1 MTEKQIKLLMLHT
14 TYKSTGGEDI
24 AFRNEAEYLQQEFET
39 QTILFSNDDKLTT
52 SDKITFFTNS
62 NTSSNLILRNKIK
75 DFQPTVLYVHNT
87 WFKSSL
93 GVFEIG
99 KKENLKVILK
109 LHNFRYDCIN
119 ALHFRNN
126 TVCHDCSIGNRKPG
140 IINKCY
146 ENSLMKSIGLTN
158 YSKKYFEVIKKNVDI
173 ILVLTE
179 FHKKYLQEL
188 GFESQKVFVA
198 PNYLKQKSYRSMIKE
213 KYFVYAGRIST
224 EKGIDYLISEWKNI
238 NTNDYK
244 LKIIGDGPLVKNLLE
259 KLNPKDNIEYL
270 GTLSN
275 EETIKI
281 INNSTA
287 VINPTRLYEGQP
299 NLLCEAILQKVISIF
314 PDNGG
319 IKEFFPENYP
329 FIFNSHSKGLLM
341 EKIDMVIKNPE
352 LVKSY
357 EELSHSF
364 LTQKLDKNQLLE
376 TFKKIL

>member
-1 MTEKQIKLLMLHT
+1 
-14 TYKSTGGEDI
+14 
-24 AFRNEAEYLQQEFET
+24 
-39 QTILFSNDDKLTT
+39 
-52 SDKITFFTNS
+52 
-62 NTSSNLILRNKIK
+62 LILRNKIK

-87 WFKSSL
+87 WFRSSL
-93 GVFEIG
+93 GIFEIG

-126 TVCHDCSIGNRKPG
+126 MACHDCSIDNRKPG

-146 ENSLMKSIGLTN
+146 ESSLIKSIGLTN
-158 YSKKYFEVIKKNVDI
+158 YSKKYFQAIKKNVDI

-179 FHKKYLQEL
+179 FHKKYLQGL
-188 GFESQKVFVA
+188 GVESQKVFVA
-198 PNYLKQKSYRSMIKE
+198 PNYLKQQSYNSKTKE

-224 EKGIDYLISEWKNI
+224 EKGIDYLITEWKNL
-238 NTNDYK
+238 NTPDYK
-244 LKIIGDGPLVKNLLE
+244 LKIIGDGPSVNNLLKNL
-259 KLNPKDNIEYL
+259 KSKDNIEYL
-270 GTLSN
+270 GRLSN
-275 EETIKI
+275 KETIKI
-281 INNSTA
+281 INASTA

-299 NLLCEAILQKVISIF
+299 NLLCEATLQKVISIF

-352 LVKSY
+352 IVKSY
-357 EELSHSF
+357 EELSFSY
-364 LTQKLDKNQLLE
+364 LSKKLDKKQLLDI
-376 TFKKIL
+376 FKKIL

>member
-1 MTEKQIKLLMLHT
+1 MTEKQTKLLMLHT

-24 AFRNEAEYLQQEFET
+24 AFRNEVKYLEKEFET
-39 QTILFSNDDKLTT
+39 QKIVFSNEDKLTA

-62 NTSSNLILRNKIK
+62 NRNSNLILRNKIK

-87 WFKSSL
+87 WFRSSL
-93 GVFEIG
+93 GIFEIG

-126 TVCHDCSIGNRKPG
+126 MACHDCSIDNRKPG

-146 ENSLMKSIGLTN
+146 ESSLIKSIGLTN
-158 YSKKYFEVIKKNVDI
+158 YSKKYFQAIKKNVDI

-179 FHKKYLQEL
+179 FHKKYLQGL
-188 GFESQKVFVA
+188 GVESQKVFVA
-198 PNYLKQKSYRSMIKE
+198 PNYLKQQSYNSKTKE

-224 EKGIDYLISEWKNI
+224 EKGIDYLITEWKNL
-238 NTNDYK
+238 NTPDYK
-244 LKIIGDGPLVKNLLE
+244 LKIIGDGPSVNNLLKNL
-259 KLNPKDNIEYL
+259 KSKDNIEYL
-270 GTLSN
+270 GRLSN
-275 EETIKI
+275 KETIKI
-281 INNSTA
+281 INASTA

-299 NLLCEAILQKVISIF
+299 NLLCEATLQKVISIF

-352 LVKSY
+352 IVKSY
-357 EELSHSF
+357 EELSFSY
-364 LTQKLDKNQLLE
+364 LSKKLDKKQLLDI
-376 TFKKIL
+376 FKKIL

>member
-24 AFRNEAEYLQQEFET
+24 AFRNEAKYLEEEFET
-39 QTILFSNDDKLTT
+39 QKILFSNEDKLTT
-52 SDKITFFTNS
+52 SDKITFLTNS
-62 NTSSNLILRNKIK
+62 NKTSNSILRNKIK

-93 GVFEIG
+93 GIFDIA

-126 TVCHDCSIGNRKPG
+126 MACHDCSISNRMPG
-140 IINKCY
+140 VINKCY
-146 ENSLMKSIGLTN
+146 ESSLVKSIGLTN
-158 YSKKYFEVIKKNVDI
+158 YSKKYFEVIKKNVDN

-179 FHKKYLQEL
+179 FHKKYLQKL
-188 GFESQKVFVA
+188 GFDSQKVFVT
-198 PNYLKQKSYRSMIKE
+198 PNYLKQKSYKSKIKE

-224 EKGIDYLISEWKNI
+224 EKGIDYLITEWKNL
-238 NTNDYK
+238 NTKDYK

-259 KLNPKDNIEYL
+259 NLRSKDNIEYL
-270 GTLSN
+270 GVLSN

-299 NLLCEAILQKVISIF
+299 NLLCEAVLQKVISIF

-329 FIFNSHSKGLLM
+329 FIFASHSKGLLM
-341 EKIDMVIKNPE
+341 KKIEVVIKKPE

-357 EELSHSF
+357 EELSYEF
-364 LTQKLDKNQLLE
+364 LSKKLNKNQLLN